1 VGSMVR
7 FSIRSRLAL
16 CAPLVAATAASAG
29 GVATGASPHG
39 GHASA
44 PRPSHTLL
52 VTTGRIAG
60 PVTVGGGY
68 LVWETEGL
76 ATAIANGLFQRDLR
90 TGKVRRLSPAPSA
103 QYGLASTSSWV
114 VYARATGTS
123 VQLAAVRHD
132 GSGSVVLARGLIA
145 PIDSRGDLV
154 AWAEEDGP
162 RQRVVVRNMK
172 TGKRWVAAD
181 NPRCMRGRCYRI
193 DAVTLAD
200 RGVVFDRGAIGPQPS
215 FVVRRGFHDP
225 KPSAVSIPDD
235 PQPDLARSSAGAFY
249 YAFGRGW
256 FRWDFGS
263 RRPHFTGRTSVQPWI
278 LDFEGGRLLLTSRSG
293 CRTSLSVRDA
303 GGRVLRIAAPSRTA
317 SSPKDFGPLCRDL
330 TGFAWSGRKL
340 IAGWA
345 LAPKISV
352 DSHTDVGLVGVVV
365 SSGELP

>member
-1 VGSMVR
+1 M
-7 FSIRSRLAL
+7 
-16 CAPLVAATAASAG
+16 
-29 GVATGASPHG
+29 TGAS
-39 GHASA
+39 
-44 PRPSHTLL
+44 SHVPDAYGSTQLQSQTLV
-52 VTTGRIAG
+52 VTNGRAAG
-60 PVTVGGGY
+60 PIAIGGGY

-76 ATAIANGLFQRDLR
+76 SGSIPNVLFQRDLR
-90 TGKVRRLSPAPSA
+90 TKRVRRLSLAVSA
-103 QYGLASTSSWV
+103 VYGLAATSGWV
-114 VYARATGTS
+114 VYARESGTS
-123 VQLAAVRHD
+123 VQLTAVRHD
-132 GSGSVVLARGLIA
+132 GSGNVVLARRLIA
-145 PIDSRGDLV
+145 PIDSRGELV
-154 AWAEEDGP
+154 AWAEQDGS

-181 NPRCMRGRCYRI
+181 SPRCLRGRCYRI

-215 FVVRRGFHDP
+215 FVIRRGFRDP
-225 KPSAVSIPDD
+225 KPSAVSIPND

-278 LDFEGGRLLLTSRSG
+278 VAFEGGRLLLTSRSG
-293 CRTSLSVRDA
+293 CRTSLSVRVA

-317 SSPKDFGPLCRDL
+317 SSPKDLGPLCRDL

-345 LAPKISV
+345 LTPKISV